1 MQFYEKLVFV
11 MDLARTSNRE
21 LAQAL
26 GVDPAVVSRLRNGR
40 RGAPRK
46 EETVRRMAGFLA
58 ARCTSD
64 YQRSALS
71 EMAGVK
77 RMLVARPEQLAEFLF
92 YWLRGDEDGVEGFM
106 RDFEALTIEGFAS
119 NAAMTPHLIGR
130 KGNLVYYG
138 NEGKRAAVRAAF
150 QHLLSQEDRG
160 TVCIVADESDD
171 WLVEDGDFLL
181 SLQQG
186 MLSCLQR
193 GARIC
198 HIVPSLYSGDQL
210 LECLMRWVPL
220 YLTGRVKAYYY
231 PHIRDRLHRHTLAV
245 APGRIGVTSHSLA
258 GQRSSYATMLTT
270 DPGLLRTFEAEFRDY
285 LSLCRPMLNA
295 YVEPDKLLQC
305 FTYFVS
311 SPGLRIQKLP
321 SLSAATA
328 PVELIDDA
336 VARTEDPELKRLG
349 AAYREEVVRL
359 EQGRD
364 CYDLID
370 LVRLASVEEVRA
382 GTVPLVSSLGTS
394 EPLCYTPQTY
404 VSHLKNILRILDA
417 HDDYH
422 FVPLDGPL
430 EYEGSL
436 VVKEGRRALLVHAAE
451 PFTVLEI
458 AQPEVVAMYREH
470 LLRVAERA
478 GYGGMHRM
486 KAKSRIREL
495 ICALEQ

>member
-40 RGAPRK
+40 RGMPRK

-77 RMLVARPEQLAEFLF
+77 RILVAKQDQLADFLF
-92 YWLRGDEDGVEGFM
+92 YWLRGDDDGVEGFM
-106 RDFEALTIEGFAS
+106 RSFEALTIEGFAS
-119 NAAMTPHLIGR
+119 NVATAPHMIGR

-150 QHLLSQEDRG
+150 QHMLSQEDRG

-171 WLVEDGDFLL
+171 WLMEDGDFSL

-193 GARIC
+193 GTRIC
-198 HIVPSLYSGDQL
+198 QIVPSVYSGDQL
-210 LECLMRWVPL
+210 LECLMRWSPL
-220 YLTGRVKAYYY
+220 YLTGQVKAYYY

-245 APGRIGVTSHSLA
+245 VPGRIGITSHSLA

-270 DPGLLRTFEAEFRDY
+270 DPGLLRAFEAEFRDY

-349 AAYREEVVRL
+349 EAYREEVARL
-359 EQGRD
+359 ERGQDR
-364 CYDLID
+364 YDLID

-394 EPLCYTPQTY
+394 EPLCYTPQSY
-404 VSHLKNILRILDA
+404 VSHLKNILRIMDEHA
-417 HDDYH
+417 DYH

-436 VVKEGRRALLVHAAE
+436 VVKEGRRALLVHAVK

-458 AQPEVVAMYREH
+458 SQPDVVAMYREH
-470 LLRVAERA
+470 LLRIAERA

-486 KAKSRIREL
+486 KAMSRIREL
-495 ICALEQ
+495 IRALEQ